1 MSEVDVQGLG
11 SVVSLTFDSQLSY
24 SLMSEV
30 KIEVTEAQAGLYKYR
45 LLFNKFQITLL
56 SESMMSG
63 LQLMLLRID
72 NSTILRMI
80 NRKWK
85 SSRTGV
91 QDFQK
96 SQILELKVLSCHK
109 SFKSTVS
116 VRFYAI
122 GFSAVSFPQNV
133 YLRATVL
140 ACPNTVQN
148 CARQDC
154 TAVTLTSPTRR
165 RRRDV
170 SEKVWLKM
178 HDKDRSN

>member
-1 MSEVDVQGLG
+1 MQGLG

-80 NRKWK
+80 NRK
-85 SSRTGV
+85 
-91 QDFQK
+91 
-96 SQILELKVLSCHK
+96 
-109 SFKSTVS
+109 
-116 VRFYAI
+116 
-122 GFSAVSFPQNV
+122 
-133 YLRATVL
+133 
-140 ACPNTVQN
+140 
-148 CARQDC
+148 
-154 TAVTLTSPTRR
+154 
-165 RRRDV
+165 
-170 SEKVWLKM
+170 
-178 HDKDRSN
+178 